1 MPFAEDARDRL
12 NELVAEKEIILEL
25 GKGDSRDKY
34 NRLLSYG
41 FLKTGESIQEI
52 MLEEGLLVVRYI
64 YKRYKISGRVQ
75 SCYGLCKNK
84 QNWNLVH
91 SRVCRI

>member
-1 MPFAEDARDRL
+1 M
-12 NELVAEKEIILEL
+12 ILEL

-64 YKRYKISGRVQ
+64 
-75 SCYGLCKNK
+75 
-84 QNWNLVH
+84 
-91 SRVCRI
+91 